1 MSQSVLGVL
10 LASFTPIKPHQQ
22 PWSWAN
28 TSQVHK
34 SAYRQLGCAFIKSKA
49 MKTCS
54 GWQFQSFLLDLKRS
68 PGEHRLLIN
77 FNCWAVE
84 GCPLFNII
92 WCKQLWHRAAEM
104 FLASR
109 VLLNAKLNA
118 AEVLLFSEELRLN
131 NWIQQVKKRKM
142 ECWEQIALMHPPVN
156 VKMLHFRKLRF

>member
-84 GCPLFNII
+84 GCPLYNII

-109 VLLNAKLNA
+109 VLLNAKLKA
-118 AEVLLFSEELRLN
+118 AEVLLFSGRTQVEQLNPTGKETQNGMLRTN
-131 NWIQQVKKRKM
+131 CPYAPSSQCEDVT
-142 ECWEQIALMHPPVN
+142 
-156 VKMLHFRKLRF
+156 F